1 MSEHGHG
8 GEEHHGFHGNPVMT
22 GLTLADLA
30 HLAGEGGVS
39 GGLEVAEAGAHIAHE
54 AGQVFEGATMANGLP
69 IATAAQRTMFGATA
83 IASPLAIAGGAA
95 EIIDGVS
102 QIAHGNAQKG
112 AVTTTTGAATAGS
125 GIAGLAGLA
134 GSAGG
139 AAAAGPLSAFA
150 LGMKVGAFGNE
161 NVKERGWLHDREG
174 NDASASEWAA
184 EKGQAVDEWV
194 TEHSFGPLGTLAG
207 LATTYGASFLGAGAS
222 LGAAGL
228 SLGEALVADV
238 GIADILEQQTHGS
251 GDPLAA
257 FHAGVANGSNDP
269 LLGFRQG
276 IANGS
281 HAAQTRR

>member
-8 GEEHHGFHGNPVMT
+8 DEHHGLHGNPVMT
-22 GLTLADLA
+22 GLTLVDLA
-30 HLAGEGGVS
+30 HLAGEAGVS
-39 GGLEVAEAGAHIAHE
+39 GGLHMGKAGSDIAHE
-54 AGQVFEGATMANGLP
+54 AGLVFEGSP
-69 IATAAQRTMFGATA
+69 HVTAAQRTMFGATA
-83 IASPLAIAGGAA
+83 IASPLAIAGGTA
-95 EIIDGVS
+95 EFIDGLS

-112 AVTTTTGAATAGS
+112 AVTATTGAATAGS

-139 AAAAGPLSAFA
+139 AAAAAPLSAFA
-150 LGMKVGAFGNE
+150 MGMKVGAFGNE
-161 NVKERGWLHDREG
+161 DVKERGWLQDREG

-207 LATTYGASFLGAGAS
+207 LATTYGASILGAGAS

-228 SLGEALVADV
+228 SLGESLVADV
-238 GIADILEQQTHGS
+238 GMGDILDAQAGG
-251 GDPLAA
+251 GDDGLAA
-257 FHAGVANGSNDP
+257 FHAGVASGSNDP
-269 LLGFRQG
+269 LFGFRQG

-281 HAAQTRR
+281 RGAQQKR